1 MQIVSNI
8 ALITINETLIVQLIS
23 FLLFLFIINRVMF
36 RPLRKVIS
44 EREAHIESLKQ
55 EIANQQDEL
64 QNIAKQIKKREQNIL
79 REAYEI
85 SHRHQEDGSTDA
97 AEIIAATQHEIA
109 ALKEKT
115 TKDIN
120 MRILELSNQLKAE
133 TEGLVLH
140 VMEKILDRRVAS

>member
-8 ALITINETLIVQLIS
+8 ALITINETSIVQLVS

-44 EREAHIESLKQ
+44 DRNTYIESLQQ
-55 EIANQQDEL
+55 EIAGQQAEL
-64 QNIAKQIKKREQNIL
+64 QNISNQIKQREQKL
-79 REAYEI
+79 LGEAHEM
-85 SHRHQEDGSTDA
+85 SMKHQKAGSAEA
-97 AEIIAATQHEIA
+97 AEIIAATRREVG

-115 TKDIN
+115 ANDIN
-120 MRILELSNQLKAE
+120 QRIKELNIQLKDE
-133 TEGLVLH
+133 SEELVLR

>member
-36 RPLRKVIS
+36 RPLRKVIA
-44 EREAHIESLKQ
+44 ERNGYIESLQQ
-55 EIANQQDEL
+55 EIAGQQAEL
-64 QNIAKQIKKREQNIL
+64 QNIAKQIKKKEQELLGEAHEMSMQHQDAGNI
-79 REAYEI
+79 E
-85 SHRHQEDGSTDA
+85 A
-97 AEIIAATQHEIA
+97 AEIIAATRREVA

-115 TKDIN
+115 ANDIN
-120 MRILELSNQLKAE
+120 QRIMELNIQLKEE
-133 TEGLVLH
+133 TEELVLR

>member
-36 RPLRKVIS
+36 RPLRKVVA
-44 EREAHIESLKQ
+44 ERNAYIESLQQ
-55 EIANQQDEL
+55 EIAGQQEEL
-64 QNIAKQIKKREQNIL
+64 QNISKQIKKKEQQLLGEAHEMSMEHQDAGNI
-79 REAYEI
+79 E
-85 SHRHQEDGSTDA
+85 A
-97 AEIIAATQHEIA
+97 AEIIAATRREVA

-115 TKDIN
+115 ANEIN
-120 MRILELSNQLKAE
+120 QRIKELNIQLKDESEELA
-133 TEGLVLH
+133 LR

>member
-36 RPLRKVIS
+36 RPLRKVVA
-44 EREAHIESLKQ
+44 ERNAYIESLQQ
-55 EIANQQDEL
+55 EIAGQQEEL
-64 QNIAKQIKKREQNIL
+64 QNISKQIKKKEQQLLGEAHEMSMKHQDAGNI
-79 REAYEI
+79 E
-85 SHRHQEDGSTDA
+85 A
-97 AEIIAATQHEIA
+97 AEIIAATRHEVA

-115 TKDIN
+115 ANEIN
-120 MRILELSNQLKAE
+120 QRIKELNIQLKDESEELA
-133 TEGLVLH
+133 LR